1 MTGTFSA
8 AVRDSVRRPD
18 KPAGPAYSGSMPAVP
33 STAGIR
39 RNEQHR
45 CSHCGSRFEV
55 WHAADPME
63 TAVSVDV
70 TCPCCS
76 GAHTISLPRGAEKDF
91 RVEPLPGPEPDTG
104 VVD

>member
-1 MTGTFSA
+1 
-8 AVRDSVRRPD
+8 
-18 KPAGPAYSGSMPAVP
+18 MPAVP
-33 STAGIR
+33 VPDGK

-55 WHAADPME
+55 WHGGDPME

-76 GAHTISLPRGAEKDF
+76 GHHTISLPRGAEKDL

>member
-1 MTGTFSA
+1 MAIRSRSATGLHKSA
-8 AVRDSVRRPD
+8 A
-18 KPAGPAYSGSMPAVP
+18 AAYSGSMPAVP
-33 STAGIR
+33 PEPGGR

-55 WHAADPME
+55 WHGGDPME
-63 TAVSVDV
+63 TVVNVEVA
-70 TCPCCS
+70 CPCCS
-76 GAHTISLPRGAEKDF
+76 RPHTVSLPRGAEKDV